1 MSVLTVAQAF
11 SLRFKNGI
19 KGMIEYVAGQ
29 VDASNTSIGTLA
41 SLTTTSKTSAVTA
54 INEVDANA
62 DTANTSIGTLASLTT
77 TAKGTLVAAVNE
89 LDADVGVP
97 ASLTTPVKT
106 SLVAAINGMNTG
118 KVYVST
124 VAELVAAVAAQTAGQ
139 FIFLNPGTYQL
150 TAELTPLIAGTGG
163 GLIGIGDVTILG
175 AAAADSAVHIVAT
188 GATSTFEYTL
198 GGSIEIKGG
207 ANKIGL
213 KISSSGV
220 TKKTIVYINDS
231 VHVVDNET
239 GVGLSAVNTGSDGMR
254 IYACCALGTGWD
266 TVNITSKSTL
276 DKWHFRGISFDEGL
290 TAAVVDIADN
300 WWFESCNLKHAGM
313 AGGHANNVVNVVN
326 CWTVESTAVAAAD
339 SFDFPDAFS
348 PTIL

>member
-1 MSVLTVAQAF
+1 MSVLSVTQAF
-11 SLRFKNGI
+11 NTRLKNAVRGAL
-19 KGMIEYVAGQ
+19 EYLAGQ
-29 VDASNTSIGTLA
+29 IDSSNTNIGTLS
-41 SLTTTSKTSAVTA
+41 SLTTSSKTSAVTA

-62 DTANTSIGTLASLTT
+62 DTANTSIGTLASLT
-77 TAKGTLVAAVNE
+77 N
-89 LDADVGVP
+89 
-97 ASLTTPVKT
+97 PVKT
-106 SLVAAINGMNTG
+106 NLVASINGMNTG

-163 GLIGIGDVTILG
+163 GLIGIGEVSILG
-175 AAAADSAVHIVAT
+175 AASADSAIHIVAT

-207 ANKIGL
+207 LNKIGL
-213 KISSSGV
+213 KISSAGV

-231 VHVVDNET
+231 VHVVDNNN
-239 GVGLSAVNTGSDGMR
+239 GIGLSAVNTGTDGMR
-254 IYACCALGTGWD
+254 IYACCTLGTGWD

-290 TAAVVDIADN
+290 TAAVVAVADN
-300 WWFESCNLKHAGM
+300 WWFESCQLKHAGM
-313 AGGHANNVVNVVN
+313 LGGDATNVVNVVN
-326 CWTVESTAVAAAD
+326 CWTVESTAVAVVDAA
-339 SFDFPDAFS
+339 DFPDAFN
-348 PTIL
+348 PTILTVPAG